1 METIIKYDFENAE
14 KIYKELLELF
24 NDSLDEFIWNGNEDN
39 VFENEPDGEI
49 YLEDGGIININAGF
63 NSDYYFGTNNKYF
76 TVEVVESSEL
86 IEDNIS
92 NIEDIISK
100 YPEWEFVY

>member
-24 NDSLDEFIWNGNEDN
+24 NDSLDEFIWTANEEI
-39 VFENEPDGEI
+39 VFEDEPDGEI

-63 NSDYYFGTNNKYF
+63 NSDYHFGTNNKYF

>member
-14 KIYKELLELF
+14 NIYKELLELF
-24 NDSLDEFIWNGNEDN
+24 NGSLDEFIWNGNEDN

-63 NSDYYFGTNNKYF
+63 NSDYYFGTDDKCF
-76 TVEVVESSEL
+76 TVEVIESSKL
-86 IEDNIS
+86 IEDNVS

-100 YPEWEFVY
+100 YSEWEFVY